1 MNTSAFMHRTMFL
14 IITAF
19 MIACDGTLLSGPAGP
34 HPSIEPS
41 PNVNPNCPPIPGTN
55 SRTDQIRLGLAPT
68 CLGCHLSGDSGYFAS
83 LNAFESLL
91 VRDPRLVRPGD
102 PENSGLV
109 MLLEGRR
116 TGDSLTQMPLSGDPF
131 SVLSARGE
139 TRITIEEI
147 RDWIANLEAA
157 PLLSTEPNATAPTSP
172 RIRASHIELGLQE
185 LLGLSL
191 DDFYGPANSHGIAE
205 LLPRS
210 ADFFDVR
217 SPDRVPAQWYS
228 RRPYTALGGGSAA
241 QTQYEDRSVSTNFIQ
256 TLVPLSQSWCG
267 LAIQKT
273 ANSALFTVA
282 TATTGTGEPAVL
294 REQLA
299 DWHLLFLAER
309 ANDDELDFIVESVFA
324 PLEAS
329 SNTQRAWVGTC
340 SYFIRHP
347 LFVFY

>member
-1 MNTSAFMHRTMFL
+1 
-14 IITAF
+14 
-19 MIACDGTLLSGPAGP
+19 
-34 HPSIEPS
+34 
-41 PNVNPNCPPIPGTN
+41 
-55 SRTDQIRLGLAPT
+55 
-68 CLGCHLSGDSGYFAS
+68 
-83 LNAFESLL
+83 
-91 VRDPRLVRPGD
+91 
-102 PENSGLV
+102 

-131 SVLSARGE
+131 SILSARGE
-139 TRITIEEI
+139 TRVTIQEI
-147 RDWIANLEAA
+147 RDWIATLEAA
-157 PLLSTEPNATAPTSP
+157 SSLSTEPSATAPTSP

-185 LLGLSL
+185 LLGLGIE
-191 DDFYGPANSHGIAE
+191 DFYGPANSHGIAE
-205 LLPRS
+205 LLPRN

-228 RRPYTALGGGSAA
+228 RRPYTSLGGGSAIA
-241 QTQYEDRSVSTNFIQ
+241 TQYEDRSISTNFIQ

-267 LAIQKT
+267 LALQKT
-273 ANSALFTVA
+273 GNTLFTVA
-282 TATTGTGEPAVL
+282 TATTGTAEPTVL

-329 SNTQRAWVGTC
+329 SDTQSAWVGAC